1 MPWKI
6 KNPNTES
13 IVKALFTTEL
23 AYQQALDDACEDS
36 RYRGKSFVKI
46 INHSFNSATRRHF
59 ALELDWTD
67 VEKTAEY
74 DANNWNEYP
83 KVQPPKHTW
92 MRVEYPD
99 GQGYKA
105 QYDGKL
111 WSCPDCRIL
120 VKDPARFRPWED

>member
-1 MPWKI
+1 MTWKI

-36 RYRGKSFVKI
+36 SYRGKSFVKI

-74 DANNWNEYP
+74 DAD
-83 KVQPPKHTW
+83 
-92 MRVEYPD
+92 D
-99 GQGYKA
+99 GQWWGDNENIVA
-105 QYDGKL
+105 WAEFPPPYDECVHENEKKRL
-111 WSCPDCRIL
+111 L
-120 VKDPARFRPWED
+120 